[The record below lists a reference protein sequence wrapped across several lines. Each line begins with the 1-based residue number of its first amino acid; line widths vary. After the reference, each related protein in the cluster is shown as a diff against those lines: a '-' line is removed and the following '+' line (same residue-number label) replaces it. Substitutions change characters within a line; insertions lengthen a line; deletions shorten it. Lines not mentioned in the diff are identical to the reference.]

1 MPLRMKTAIKHITFF
16 TILFLLVLPKRVDAY
31 LDPDTGSY
39 LLQIMV
45 ATLFGGLFL
54 IKTWWTQI
62 KNFIS
67 RIFFRKDAKES
78 EKKPTKEK

>member
-1 MPLRMKTAIKHITFF
+1 MKTAIKHITFF
-16 TILFLLVLPKRVDAY
+16 TILFLLVFPQRADAY
-31 LDPDTGSY
+31 LDPGTGSY

-45 ATLFGGLFL
+45 AMLFGGLFL

-67 RIFFRKDAKES
+67 KIFSRKEEKTS
-78 EKKPTKEK
+78 EKKSTKEK